1 MDVDKWDD
9 YYQRTKVKD
18 GMKEAMAD
26 LVNGMIRELK
36 SRMEQAN
43 RWDDPCEI
51 AGDVDDMYREVASRH
66 RELAEDGFVRF
77 IKETAPRKLVDLFEQ
92 GGAV

>member
-1 MDVDKWDD
+1 MDADKWDD
-9 YYQRTKVKD
+9 YYQRTKEKD

-36 SRMEQAN
+36 SRMERAN
-43 RWDDPCEI
+43 RWDDPSEI
-51 AGDVDDMYREVASRH
+51 AEDVDDMYREVASRH

-77 IKETAPRKLVDLFEQ
+77 IEETAPPELVGLFEQ
-92 GGAV
+92 GSAV